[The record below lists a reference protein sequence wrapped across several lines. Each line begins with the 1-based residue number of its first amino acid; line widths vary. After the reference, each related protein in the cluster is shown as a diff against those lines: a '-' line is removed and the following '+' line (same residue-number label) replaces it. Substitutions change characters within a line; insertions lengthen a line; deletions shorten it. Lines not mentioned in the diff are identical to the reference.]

1 MSTIDISEEK
11 LYKDSSDLLNIL
23 LKDRT
28 TKKNI
33 VWATHSYELLGKGFA
48 PSDRITPSKV
58 KGTYSNLI
66 QPRSEKSKYE
76 QKDRTKIRAE
86 VFTPTWLV
94 EKQNGYVEAEI
105 EALDLKDYIQV
116 RWLEITCGEAPYMV
130 TRYDTVTGEEIP
142 LSERVGFVDRKLQ
155 RISREVSDEATFY
168 ELVKKAY
175 RASYGY
181 EYQGDSLLL
190 ARENLLA
197 TFEDYYLAKTGNQPT
212 LEQKKEIATIISY
225 NVFQMDG
232 LKITSPYS
240 AKQEQ
245 SQQLSLFSDVLEVE
259 KAEESKTQIK
269 DWKKNKMIGF
279 ERLSSEESEMKFD
292 VVIGNPPYQ
301 EEAQGTSDKPIYHH
315 FMDES
320 YKISR
325 KSVLITPARFLFKA
339 GKTPKSWNE
348 KMLLNEHFK
357 VMYYVQDSSKVFPGT
372 DIKGGVTISYHDND
386 RVFGAIETYT
396 AFDELNSIYKKVY
409 HRNDF
414 KSLSD
419 FVFAPESYK
428 LTEALHSDFPNFVD
442 RLSKGHKFD
451 VTTNIFEKL
460 PEIFTDDK
468 PECESIQLIGRLNN
482 ERVIK
487 FVPKK
492 YIKGPGNLDKYK
504 VILPKANG
512 SGAIGE
518 VLSTPLVGTPLVGTP
533 LVGHTQT
540 FISIGELETFN
551 EADSLFKYIK
561 SKFARTLLGVLKIT
575 QDNKRGTWK
584 YVPLQD
590 FTVNSD
596 IDWSQSVADIDR
608 QLYQKYDLSPE
619 EIAFI
624 ETHVREMD

>member
-1 MSTIDISEEK
+1 MAIDISEEQLAK
-11 LYKDSSDLLNIL
+11 ESADLLKIL

-33 VWATHSYELLGKGFA
+33 VWATHSYNLLGKGFS
-48 PSDRITPSKV
+48 PSDSISPSKV
-58 KGTYSNLI
+58 TGNYANLI

-94 EKQNGYVEAEI
+94 AKQNGYVESELGSLSL
-105 EALDLKDYIQV
+105 EEYVDL

-130 TRYDTVTGEEIP
+130 TRYDNVTGEEIP

-155 RISREVSDEATFY
+155 RISREVSDEVTFY
-168 ELVKKAY
+168 EFVKKAY

-232 LKITSPYS
+232 LKKSSPYS
-240 AKQEQ
+240 AKQRQ
-245 SQQLSLFSDVLEVE
+245 SQQLSLFADELEVQDV
-259 KAEESKTQIK
+259 EESKTHIK
-269 DWKKNKMIGF
+269 DWKKNRMIGF

-301 EEAQGTSDKPIYHH
+301 EIGEARDEPIYHY
-315 FMDES
+315 FIDEA
-320 YKISR
+320 YKIAD
-325 KSVLITPARFLFKA
+325 KSILITPARFLFKA
-339 GKTPKSWNE
+339 GQTPKNWME
-348 KMLLNEHFK
+348 KMLEDKHLK
-357 VMYYVQDSSKVFPGT
+357 VQFYELKSGKVFTGT
-372 DIKGGVTISYHDND
+372 DIKGGVAITYRDVDKDLGPIGVFTI
-386 RVFGAIETYT
+386 FETFSDLVYPQG
-396 AFDELNSIYKKVY
+396 IYRFSNKLFSDYPNAEKLQGKGTKNKIVS
-409 HRNDF
+409 
-414 KSLSD
+414 KSLTQLD
-419 FVFAPESYK
+419 FVFKNNEEK
-428 LTEALHSDFPNFVD
+428 DHVALLGRIGSERVYRYINKKYLD
-442 RLSKGHKFD
+442 
-451 VTTNIFEKL
+451 L
-460 PEIFTDDK
+460 PETF
-468 PECESIQLIGRLNN
+468 ENYN
-482 ERVIK
+482 V
-487 FVPKK
+487 FVPE
-492 YIKGPGNLDKYK
+492 
-504 VILPKANG
+504 ANG
-512 SGAIGE
+512 SGALGE
-518 VLSTPLVGTPLVGTP
+518 VLSTPLIGEPLI
-533 LVGHTQT
+533 GHTDT
-540 FISIGELETFN
+540 FLSIGNFKTKF
-551 EADSLFKYIK
+551 EADACIK
-561 SKFARTLLGVLKIT
+561 FIKTKFARVLLGVLKVT
-575 QDNKRGTWK
+575 QHNSRKTWY

-596 IDWSQSVADIDR
+596 IDWTQSVADIDH

>member
-1 MSTIDISEEK
+1 MTIDISEEK
-11 LYKDSSDLLNIL
+11 LAMESADLLKIL

-48 PSDRITPSKV
+48 PSDRITPSRV
-58 KGTYSNLI
+58 TGAYANLI

-94 EKQNGYVEAEI
+94 EKQNGYVEAEL
-105 EALDLKDYIQV
+105 ESLDLEDYIQV

-130 TRYDTVTGEEIP
+130 SRYDAVTGEEIP
-142 LSERVGFVDRKLQ
+142 LSERVGFLDRKLQ

-168 ELVKKAY
+168 ELIKKAY
-175 RASYGY
+175 QASYGY

-232 LKITSPYS
+232 LKKISPYS
-240 AKQEQ
+240 GTQEQ
-245 SQQLSLFSDVLEVE
+245 SQQLSLFSDELEVE
-259 KAEESKTQIK
+259 QAGESKTQIK
-269 DWKKNKMIGF
+269 NWKKNKMIGF
-279 ERLSSEESEMKFD
+279 ESLSSEESEMKFD

-301 EEAQGTSDKPIYHH
+301 EELQGTSDKPIYHH

-419 FVFAPESYK
+419 YVFAPESYK
-428 LTEALHSDFPNFVD
+428 LTEVLHSDFPNFVD

-468 PECESIQLIGRLNN
+468 PECESIQLIGRINN

-540 FISIGELETFN
+540 FISIGKLETLD

-575 QDNKRGTWK
+575 QDNKKGTWK

-596 IDWSQSVADIDR
+596 IDWTQSVADIDL
-608 QLYQKYDLSPE
+608 QLYKKYDLSPE